1 MIELF
6 LDFKKEKTQ
15 ESFDKLDFIKKR
27 HVFAEERAIIML
39 QSSDREFPEMLP
51 VLEQHRV
58 IGETMDRIRQNF
70 ISKLRDYEGDLDK
83 VIDLMK
89 KHVIFENKIFYPR
102 LDREL
107 NEKEKQSMFVE
118 FNNIYRDF
126 ENKQTKLEKI
136 KNRTWKNRIFPW
148 LK

>member
-89 KHVIFENKIFYPR
+89 KHVIFENKIFYR
-102 LDREL
+102 SCWKWEIKFDKYIIWR
-107 NEKEKQSMFVE
+107 NYS
-118 FNNIYRDF
+118 YRGRG
-126 ENKQTKLEKI
+126 KCM
-136 KNRTWKNRIFPW
+136 
-148 LK
+148 